1 MHLLYS
7 PSLSVSSIAMGA
19 AAMGATF
26 AVPYSHYVKTNGRL
40 SPAAVLKSYFG
51 AVPDHLK

>member
-1 MHLLYS
+1 
-7 PSLSVSSIAMGA
+7 MGA

-26 AVPYSHYVKTNGRL
+26 AVPYSNYVKTNGSL
-40 SPAAVLKSYFG
+40 GLGSVAKSYLG